1 MSMLEAVLPIALA
14 FVSLGAFEL
23 GSRVRE
29 HVHVIMPHKDP
40 VTLMLVLLCLSPA
53 VADLLGH
60 GLFDATSMW
69 YVSFVIA
76 FLACYSLAY
85 VRGEFDMVYVNV
97 HTIVSEQFP
106 GGAQQVKPVVY
117 YWDRQ
122 GNQCLQ
128 EQSFKEILK
137 TVVFGIRSPLRLDTG
152 TIRRTRPL
160 YVQKVLYPTV
170 CVDAVDVV
178 EEKIEESVV
187 SRGFLRFKVRSYSYT
202 PAPSCIDTTQ
212 SWLVS
217 AYNQRNLTK
226 ELTRKEAQ
234 LLETKTTAM
243 SSFYA
248 RSADLLVEMMNDR
261 TPGAEVYEDV
271 VRRLAPEPQPMSI
284 ETEDIKTELPKE
296 PRKKTEILR
305 RREEDRDE

>member
-1 MSMLEAVLPIALA
+1 MLESVMPVMLA

-23 GSRVRE
+23 GTRVRA

-40 VTLMLVLLCLSPA
+40 VTLSLFLLCLSP
-53 VADLLGH
+53 VIADLSGH
-60 GLFDATSMW
+60 TIFDVSNIW
-69 YVSFVIA
+69 YVAFVIA

-85 VRGEFDMVYVNV
+85 MRGEFDMVYINV
-97 HTIVSEQFP
+97 HTIISDRFP
-106 GGAQQVKPVVY
+106 SGAQQVKPVVF
-117 YWDRQ
+117 YWDKE

-128 EQSFKEILK
+128 EQSFKEVLK
-137 TVVFGIRSPLRLDTG
+137 TVVLGIRSPLRLDTG
-152 TIRRTRPL
+152 LIRRTRPVF
-160 YVQKVLYPTV
+160 VQKVMYPMV
-170 CVDAVDVV
+170 KVEAIDVV
-178 EEKIEESVV
+178 EERIEESVV
-187 SRGFLRFKVRSYSYT
+187 KKWFLRFKVRSYTYT
-202 PAPSCIDTTQ
+202 PAPSCVDTTQ

-217 AYNQRNLTK
+217 AYNQRNLMK

-271 VRRLAPEPQPMSI
+271 VSRLAPEPGMI
-284 ETEDIKTELPKE
+284 RIDAEDAPAELPTE
-296 PRKKTEILR
+296 PKRRLGFLRRKK
-305 RREEDRDE
+305 EEADDE